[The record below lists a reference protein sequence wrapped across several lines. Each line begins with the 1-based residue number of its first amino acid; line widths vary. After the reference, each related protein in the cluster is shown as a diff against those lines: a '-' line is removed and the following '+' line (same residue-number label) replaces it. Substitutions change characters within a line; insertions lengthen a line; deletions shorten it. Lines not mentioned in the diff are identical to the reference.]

1 MGEDG
6 IRGRS
11 KNWWTFLFEFNTLA
25 PQHILFNVRQF
36 VENCMV
42 DKYKTNSNAEGF
54 KKHMHYHWQPAIR
67 KSTAPCV
74 LYYWRKTLFPSS
86 IPQVITVQNIKMTP
100 TPECLRLLSR
110 QDWLTCNYY
119 TKFCPVPGFKAC
131 SPSKQFVLS
140 FLS

>member
-42 DKYKTNSNAEGF
+42 DKY
-54 KKHMHYHWQPAIR
+54 
-67 KSTAPCV
+67 
-74 LYYWRKTLFPSS
+74 
-86 IPQVITVQNIKMTP
+86 
-100 TPECLRLLSR
+100 
-110 QDWLTCNYY
+110 
-119 TKFCPVPGFKAC
+119 
-131 SPSKQFVLS
+131 
-140 FLS
+140 